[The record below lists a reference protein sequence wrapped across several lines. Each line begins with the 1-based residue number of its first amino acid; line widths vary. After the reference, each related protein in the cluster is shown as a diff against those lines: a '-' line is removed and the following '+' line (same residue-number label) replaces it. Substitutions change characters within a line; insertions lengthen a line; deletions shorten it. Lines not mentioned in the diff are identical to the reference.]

1 MPSARTRGPFW
12 SRPAPAPILL
22 AAVIGTQAIATL
34 IAVYEALMT
43 PLGWGWAAVVWTY
56 ALFWFLVED
65 RVKLATYHWLD
76 RHAKTAEPTA
86 IS

>member
-34 IAVYEALMT
+34 IAVYGALMT